1 MITFR
6 YKSNGKKRLEEIR
19 ARTTN
24 SMLKDEGYQYNN
36 TPITVISQSLY
47 VEEPYVSYIVAGYHN
62 KNCLDQVQL
71 LTIYGKE
78 QLISMQYKF

>member
-47 VEEPYVSYIVAGYHN
+47 IEEPYVSYIVAGYHN
-62 KNCLDQVQL
+62 GNYLNQV
-71 LTIYGKE
+71 
-78 QLISMQYKF
+78 